1 MNTTKFSACSE
12 LEALLPAY
20 ADGSLPTA
28 EAEHVAAHFPGCPGC
43 QQQLRE
49 LRALAADLDAAL
61 PEVPGTALRA
71 NFMALLEQQKQLLK
85 PEIAAMAAATPNF
98 VSVSGRAPGGQA
110 APEPATAKV
119 ISLWPTA
126 LASNWVRIAASIVLV
141 AAGVL
146 LGRQLP
152 WGGGAGNTMATNAP
166 AASPPAPATL
176 AAALSGDSGHA
187 VSASNRIA
195 LVTNSTKPAAAP
207 DDATVQVLLNT
218 LNFDPNPNVRLAAC
232 EALYRLREAPGV
244 REGLA
249 NSLPIQTDPN
259 VQIALIDM
267 VVSLRVH
274 RAVPQLQRLA
284 KKPDALPV
292 VRAQAEAGIGKLI

>member
-1 MNTTKFSACSE
+1 MKTPEFSACHA

-20 ADGSLPTA
+20 VERSLPAA
-28 EAEHVAAHFPGCPGC
+28 EAERVAAHLATCPAC
-43 QQQLRE
+43 QLQVTQ
-49 LRALAADLDAAL
+49 LRALSDDLDAAL
-61 PEVPGTALRA
+61 PEVPRTALRA
-71 NFMALLEQQKQLLK
+71 NFMAMLEQQKQLLN
-85 PEIAAMAAATPNF
+85 PE
-98 VSVSGRAPGGQA
+98 APA
-110 APEPATAKV
+110 APIPARPEAKV
-119 ISLWPTA
+119 VSRWPTA
-126 LASNWVRIAASIVLV
+126 LATNWLRIAASIVLI
-141 AAGVL
+141 AAGVF
-146 LGRQLP
+146 LGRNLH
-152 WGGGAGNTMATNAP
+152 WGGNASSVATTTDK
-166 AASPPAPATL
+166 PAPTAL
-176 AAALSGDSGHA
+176 ANALTNDNGRP
-187 VSASNRIA
+187 VSASDRIQ
-195 LVTNSTKPAAAP
+195 LVTNSTKAAAAP

-232 EALYRLREAPGV
+232 EALYRLRDTPGV

-284 KKPDALPV
+284 KRPDALPV

>member
-1 MNTTKFSACSE
+1 MKTPELSACHE

-20 ADGSLPTA
+20 ADRSLPAA
-28 EAEHVAAHFPGCPGC
+28 EAERVAAHLPTCPAC
-43 QQQLRE
+43 QRQLAQ
-49 LRALAADLDAAL
+49 LRALADDLDAAL
-61 PEVPGTALRA
+61 PEVPRTALRA
-71 NFMALLEQQKQLLK
+71 NFMAMLAEQQALLA
-85 PEIAAMAAATPNF
+85 PAAPAAAP
-98 VSVSGRAPGGQA
+98 AA
-110 APEPATAKV
+110 APPAAKV
-119 ISLWPTA
+119 VSMWPTA
-126 LASNWVRIAASIVLV
+126 VADNWLRIAASLVLI
-141 AAGVL
+141 AAGVF

-152 WGGGAGNTMATNAP
+152 WSGPRAGGVAATPAAGAP
-166 AASPPAPATL
+166 APDGLGQAL
-176 AAALSGDSGHA
+176 AGHNGRA
-187 VSASNRIA
+187 VSASDRIR
-195 LVTNSTKPAAAP
+195 LVANSTRETEPGDP
-207 DDATVQVLLNT
+207 TVQVLLNT

-232 EALYRLREAPGV
+232 EALYRLRDDPRV

-274 RAVPQLQRLA
+274 RAVPQLERLA

>member
-1 MNTTKFSACSE
+1 MKLSEFSTCSE
-12 LEALLPAY
+12 LEDWLPAY
-20 ADGSLPTA
+20 AEGSLPAA
-28 EAEHVAAHFPGCPGC
+28 EADRVVAHLPGCPAC
-43 QQQLRE
+43 AQQLRE
-49 LRALAADLDAAL
+49 LRALSADFDAAL

-71 NFMALLEQQKQLLK
+71 SFMAMLEQQKQLPK
-85 PEIAAMAAATPNF
+85 PET
-98 VSVSGRAPGGQA
+98 SA
-110 APEPATAKV
+110 APVAPAAPVAEAPAAKG
-119 ISLWPTA
+119 ISMWPTA
-126 LASNWVRIAASIVLV
+126 LASNWLRIAASIVLV

-146 LGRQLP
+146 LGRNLH
-152 WGGGAGNTMATNAP
+152 WGNAGRDN
-166 AASPPAPATL
+166 L
-176 AAALSGDSGHA
+176 AATSSEKPAHVELARALNGRNGQT
-187 VSASNRIA
+187 VSASDRIQ
-195 LVTNSTKPAAAP
+195 LVTNSTKAP
-207 DDATVQVLLNT
+207 EADDNTVQVLLNT

-232 EALYRLREAPGV
+232 EALYRLRDAPGV

-284 KKPDALPV
+284 KKADALPV

>member
-1 MNTTKFSACSE
+1 MKTTEFSACSD

-20 ADGSLPTA
+20 AEGSLPPAETERVTA
-28 EAEHVAAHFPGCPGC
+28 HLPACPAC

-49 LRALAADLDAAL
+49 LRALSADFDAAL
-61 PEVPGTALRA
+61 PEVPGMALRA
-71 NFMALLEQQKQLLK
+71 NFMAMLEQQKQLLK
-85 PEIAAMAAATPNF
+85 PEAS
-98 VSVSGRAPGGQA
+98 SVAPA
-110 APEPATAKV
+110 APVAEPPTAKV
-119 ISLWPTA
+119 ISLWPTV
-126 LASNWVRIAASIVLV
+126 LASSWMRVAASIVQV

-152 WGGGAGNTMATNAP
+152 WGGGAGNTVATTAP
-166 AASPPAPATL
+166 AASQPNHVTL
-176 AAALSGDSGHA
+176 ATALGGESGHSI
-187 VSASNRIA
+187 SASNRIA
-195 LVTNSTKPAAAP
+195 LVTNSPKTAEP

-232 EALYRLREAPGV
+232 EALYRLRDAPGV

-284 KKPDALPV
+284 KKADALPV

>member
-1 MNTTKFSACSE
+1 MNLSEFSACSE

-20 ADGSLPTA
+20 AEGSLPAA
-28 EAEHVAAHFPGCPGC
+28 EADRVAAHLQGCPGC

-49 LRALAADLDAAL
+49 LRALSADLDAAL
-61 PEVPGTALRA
+61 PEVPGTALRTS
-71 NFMALLEQQKQLLK
+71 FMAMLEQQKQQLK
-85 PEIAAMAAATPNF
+85 TEMAAA
-98 VSVSGRAPGGQA
+98 SVAVA
-110 APEPATAKV
+110 ATVAERPTAKV
-119 ISLWPTA
+119 ISMWPTA
-126 LASNWVRIAASIVLV
+126 LASSWVRIAASIVLV
-141 AAGVL
+141 VAGVF

-152 WGGGAGNTMATNAP
+152 WGGRAGNAVVTTP
-166 AASPPAPATL
+166 GTSPPAPGAL
-176 AAALSGDSGHA
+176 AAALSGDSGHT

-195 LVTNSTKPAAAP
+195 LVTNSTRTSEP
-207 DDATVQVLLNT
+207 DDVTVQVLLNT

-232 EALYRLREAPGV
+232 EALYRLRDAPGV

-274 RAVPQLQRLA
+274 RAVPQLQRLS
-284 KKPDALPV
+284 KRPDALPV

>member
-1 MNTTKFSACSE
+1 MKTPELSACHE

-20 ADGSLPTA
+20 VERSLPAAAA
-28 EAEHVAAHFPGCPGC
+28 ERVAAHLPACPAC
-43 QQQLRE
+43 QLQVTQ
-49 LRALAADLDAAL
+49 LRALSDDLDAAL
-61 PEVPGTALRA
+61 PEVPRTALRA
-71 NFMALLEQQKQLLK
+71 NFMAMLEQQKQLLN
-85 PEIAAMAAATPNF
+85 PEAAA
-98 VSVSGRAPGGQA
+98 APTVVQ
-110 APEPATAKV
+110 PEAKV
-119 ISLWPTA
+119 VSMWPTA
-126 LASNWVRIAASIVLV
+126 LANNWLRIAASIVLI
-141 AAGVL
+141 ATGVF
-146 LGRQLP
+146 LGRNLH
-152 WGGGAGNTMATNAP
+152 WGNNTNSVATNEK
-166 AASPPAPATL
+166 PAPTTL
-176 AAALSGDSGHA
+176 ANALTNDNGRP
-187 VSASNRIA
+187 VSASDRIQ
-195 LVTNSTKPAAAP
+195 LVTNSTKAAAAP

-232 EALYRLREAPGV
+232 EALYRLRDAPGV

>member
-1 MNTTKFSACSE
+1 MLTNYPMNTTGFSVCSE

-20 ADGSLPTA
+20 AEGSLPA
-28 EAEHVAAHFPGCPGC
+28 AAAEHVTAHLPGCPGC

-71 NFMALLEQQKQLLK
+71 SFMAMLEQQKQQLK
-85 PEIAAMAAATPNF
+85 PETAAAP
-98 VSVSGRAPGGQA
+98 VLVAVPVA
-110 APEPATAKV
+110 APPTAKV
-119 ISLWPTA
+119 ISMWPAA
-126 LASNWVRIAASIVLV
+126 LASNWVRVAASIVLV

-152 WGGGAGNTMATNAP
+152 WSGQTRNTVATTVSDGSQA
-166 AASPPAPATL
+166 APATL
-176 AAALSGDSGHA
+176 AAALNGDSGHA

-195 LVTNSTKPAAAP
+195 LVTNSTKTSAP

-218 LNFDPNPNVRLAAC
+218 LNFDSNPNVRLAAC
-232 EALYRLREAPGV
+232 EALYRLRDAPGV

-284 KKPDALPV
+284 KRPDALPV

>member
-1 MNTTKFSACSE
+1 MSLSELSACSE

-20 ADGSLPTA
+20 AEGSLPA
-28 EAEHVAAHFPGCPGC
+28 AGADRVAAHLPACAAC

-49 LRALAADLDAAL
+49 LRALTADLDAAL

-71 NFMALLEQQKQLLK
+71 SFMAMLEQQKQQVK
-85 PEIAAMAAATPNF
+85 PEAVAAPVPAAAP
-98 VSVSGRAPGGQA
+98 VV
-110 APEPATAKV
+110 EPATAKV
-119 ISLWPTA
+119 ILMWPTA
-126 LASNWVRIAASIVLV
+126 LTSTWVRIAASMVLV
-141 AAGVL
+141 AAGVF
-146 LGRQLP
+146 LGQQLP
-152 WGGGAGNTMATNAP
+152 WGGRAGNTVATTDPATSQPAP
-166 AASPPAPATL
+166 AAL

-195 LVTNSTKPAAAP
+195 LVTNSTKTSAP

-218 LNFDPNPNVRLAAC
+218 LNFDPNPNVRLAVC
-232 EALYRLREAPGV
+232 EALYRLRDAPGV
-244 REGLA
+244 REGLT

-284 KKPDALPV
+284 KRPDALPV

>member
-1 MNTTKFSACSE
+1 MKTTEFSACSD

-20 ADGSLPTA
+20 AEGSLPPA
-28 EAEHVAAHFPGCPGC
+28 EAGRVATHLPGCPAC
-43 QQQLRE
+43 QQQLRA
-49 LRALAADLDAAL
+49 LRALSADFDAAL
-61 PEVPGTALRA
+61 PEVSGTALRA
-71 NFMALLEQQKQLLK
+71 NFMAMLEQQKQLLK
-85 PEIAAMAAATPNF
+85 PEVA
-98 VSVSGRAPGGQA
+98 VAPAFGA
-110 APEPATAKV
+110 APVIESPTAKV

-126 LASNWVRIAASIVLV
+126 LASSWVRVAASIVLV

-152 WGGGAGNTMATNAP
+152 WAGAGNTVATTAP
-166 AASPPAPATL
+166 AASQPARVTL
-176 AAALSGDSGHA
+176 ATALGGDSGHSI
-187 VSASNRIA
+187 SASNRIA
-195 LVTNSTKPAAAP
+195 LVTNSPKTAEP

-232 EALYRLREAPGV
+232 EALYRLRDAPGV

-284 KKPDALPV
+284 KKADALPV

>member
-1 MNTTKFSACSE
+1 MNTPQPTACHE
-12 LEALLPAY
+12 LETLLPAY
-20 ADGSLPTA
+20 AERSLPAA
-28 EAEHVAAHFPGCPGC
+28 EADRVAAHFATCPSC
-43 QQQLRE
+43 QLQVTQ
-49 LRALAADLDAAL
+49 LRALSDDLDAAL
-61 PEVPGTALRA
+61 PEVPRTALRA
-71 NFMALLEQQKQLLK
+71 NFMAMLEQQKALVA
-85 PEIAAMAAATPNF
+85 PPAAA
-98 VSVSGRAPGGQA
+98 APVVPQ
-110 APEPATAKV
+110 PEAKV
-119 ISLWPTA
+119 VSMWPA
-126 LASNWVRIAASIVLV
+126 AFASNWVRIAASVVLI

-152 WGGGAGNTMATNAP
+152 WGGTAGSMAANTSATGAAP
-166 AASPPAPATL
+166 HQEL
-176 AAALSGDSGHA
+176 ARALSPNSGRT
-187 VSASNRIA
+187 VSASDRIQ
-195 LVTNSTKPAAAP
+195 LVTNSTKAP
-207 DDATVQVLLNT
+207 DASADDATVHVLLNT

-232 EALYRLREAPGV
+232 EALYRLRDAPGV

-284 KKPDALPV
+284 KRPDALPV

>member
-1 MNTTKFSACSE
+1 MKTTEFSACSD

-20 ADGSLPTA
+20 AEGSLPPA
-28 EAEHVAAHFPGCPGC
+28 EAEQVAAHLPACPAC

-49 LRALAADLDAAL
+49 LRALTADFDAAL
-61 PEVPGTALRA
+61 PEVPGMALRA
-71 NFMALLEQQKQLLK
+71 NFMVMLEQQKQLLQ
-85 PEIAAMAAATPNF
+85 PEVGAAPVAAAM
-98 VSVSGRAPGGQA
+98 V
-110 APEPATAKV
+110 EPSTAKV
-119 ISLWPTA
+119 ISMWPTA
-126 LASNWVRIAASIVLV
+126 LASSWVRIAASIVLV

-152 WGGGAGNTMATNAP
+152 WRGQESNTLATNIS
-166 AASPPAPATL
+166 ASQPAPTTL

-187 VSASNRIA
+187 MSASNRIA
-195 LVTNSTKPAAAP
+195 LVTNSPKTAEP

-284 KKPDALPV
+284 KRPDALPV

>member
-1 MNTTKFSACSE
+1 MNTTEFSVCSE

-20 ADGSLPTA
+20 AEGCLPAA
-28 EAEHVAAHFPGCPGC
+28 EAERVAAHLPACPGC

-49 LRALAADLDAAL
+49 LRALSADLDAAL

-71 NFMALLEQQKQLLK
+71 NFMAMLEQQKQVLK
-85 PEIAAMAAATPNF
+85 AE
-98 VSVSGRAPGGQA
+98 A
-110 APEPATAKV
+110 APVPAVAAVVERPMAKV

-126 LASNWVRIAASIVLV
+126 LASSWVRIAASIVLV
-141 AAGVL
+141 AAGVF

-152 WGGGAGNTMATNAP
+152 WGGRASNTVATTAP
-166 AASPPAPATL
+166 ATELPAPATL
-176 AAALSGDSGHA
+176 AAALSGESGHV

-195 LVTNSTKPAAAP
+195 LLTNSTKTSAP

-218 LNFDPNPNVRLAAC
+218 LNFDSNPNVRLAAC
-232 EALYRLREAPGV
+232 EALYCLREAPGV

-249 NSLPIQTDPN
+249 NSLPLQADPN

-284 KKPDALPV
+284 KRPDALPV

>member
-1 MNTTKFSACSE
+1 MKLPEFSICSD

-20 ADGSLPTA
+20 AEGSLPTP
-28 EAEHVAAHFPGCPGC
+28 EADRVAAHLPGCPGC

-49 LRALAADLDAAL
+49 LRALSADLEAAL

-71 NFMALLEQQKQLLK
+71 NFMALLAEHKQLLK
-85 PEIAAMAAATPNF
+85 PEAAA
-98 VSVSGRAPGGQA
+98 APA
-110 APEPATAKV
+110 AAVVPTAKV
-119 ISLWPTA
+119 ISMWPTA

-152 WGGGAGNTMATNAP
+152 WSGRANNPVATTVPTAER
-166 AASPPAPATL
+166 PAPTTL
-176 AAALSGDSGHA
+176 AAALRGVNGRV

-195 LVTNSTKPAAAP
+195 LVTNSTSTAEP

-284 KKPDALPV
+284 KRPDALPV

>member
-1 MNTTKFSACSE
+1 MKLSESSACSD

-20 ADGSLPTA
+20 ADGSLPAA
-28 EAEHVAAHFPGCPGC
+28 EADRVAAHLPDCPGC

-49 LRALAADLDAAL
+49 LRALSADLDAAV

-71 NFMALLEQQKQLLK
+71 NFMAMLEQQKQLLT
-85 PEIAAMAAATPNF
+85 PE
-98 VSVSGRAPGGQA
+98 A
-110 APEPATAKV
+110 APVAPAAPVAGQPATKI
-119 ISLWPTA
+119 ISMWPTA

-152 WGGGAGNTMATNAP
+152 WGNGASSTVATAP
-166 AASPPAPATL
+166 ADTQPARATL
-176 AAALSGDSGHA
+176 AAALGGDSGHA

-195 LVTNSTKPAAAP
+195 LVTNAPKTAEP
-207 DDATVQVLLNT
+207 DDATVHVLLNT

-232 EALYRLREAPGV
+232 EALYRLRNAPGV

>member
-1 MNTTKFSACSE
+1 MKLSVFSACAE
-12 LEALLPAY
+12 LEDLLPAY
-20 ADGSLPTA
+20 AEGCLPDAAA
-28 EAEHVAAHFPGCPGC
+28 ERVAAHLPGCPAC

-49 LRALAADLDAAL
+49 LRALAADFDAAL
-61 PEVPGTALRA
+61 PEVPGTALRTS
-71 NFMALLEQQKQLLK
+71 FMAMLEQQKQLLK
-85 PEIAAMAAATPNF
+85 PAVIAAPAAVRAAAPPEARV
-98 VSVSGRAPGGQA
+98 VSM
-110 APEPATAKV
+110 
-119 ISLWPTA
+119 WPPVV
-126 LASNWVRIAASIVLV
+126 ASSWLRIAASIVLV

-146 LGRQLP
+146 LGRNLH
-152 WGGGAGNTMATNAP
+152 WGTAGRDN
-166 AASPPAPATL
+166 L
-176 AAALSGDSGHA
+176 AAATSEKPAHVELARALNGRNGQI
-187 VSASNRIA
+187 VSASDRIQ
-195 LVTNSTKPAAAP
+195 LVTNSTKAPAA
-207 DDATVQVLLNT
+207 DDNTVQVLLNP

-232 EALYRLREAPGV
+232 EALYRLRDAPGV

-284 KKPDALPV
+284 KKADALPV

>member
-1 MNTTKFSACSE
+1 MPTFEPTTCSE

-20 ADGSLPTA
+20 AEGSLPAA
-28 EAEHVAAHFPGCPGC
+28 EADRVAAHLPGCPGC
-43 QQQLRE
+43 QRQLAE
-49 LRALAADLDAAL
+49 LRALSADLDAAL

-71 NFMALLEQQKQLLK
+71 NFMAMLEQQKQLLQ
-85 PEIAAMAAATPNF
+85 PETRPETPQ
-98 VSVSGRAPGGQA
+98 APT
-110 APEPATAKV
+110 APILPEAERPPARV
-119 ISLWPTA
+119 ISMWPTA
-126 LASNWVRIAASIVLV
+126 LTSNWVRVAASIVLV

-152 WGGGAGNTMATNAP
+152 WNGRADSSVATTAP
-166 AASPPAPATL
+166 AAGQANPATL
-176 AAALSGDSGHA
+176 AAALSNDSGHA
-187 VSASNRIA
+187 VSASSRIA
-195 LVTNSTKPAAAP
+195 LVANAPKTAEP

-218 LNFDPNPNVRLAAC
+218 LNLDPNPNVRLAAC
-232 EALYRLREAPGV
+232 EALYRLRDAPGV

-284 KKPDALPV
+284 KRPDALPV

>member
-1 MNTTKFSACSE
+1 MKTPELSTCHE

-20 ADGSLPTA
+20 VERSLPAA
-28 EAEHVAAHFPGCPGC
+28 EAERVAAHLPDCPSC
-43 QQQLRE
+43 QLQVTQ
-49 LRALAADLDAAL
+49 LRALSDDLDAAL
-61 PEVPGTALRA
+61 PEIPRTALRA
-71 NFMALLEQQKQLLK
+71 NFMAMLEQQKQLLNPEAATAPAPVQIGAK
-85 PEIAAMAAATPNF
+85 PE
-98 VSVSGRAPGGQA
+98 
-110 APEPATAKV
+110 AKV
-119 ISLWPTA
+119 VSMWPTA
-126 LASNWVRIAASIVLV
+126 AANNWLRVAASIVLI
-141 AAGVL
+141 ASGVF
-146 LGRQLP
+146 LGRNLH
-152 WGGGAGNTMATNAP
+152 WGAPDSGNI
-166 AASPPAPATL
+166 
-176 AAALSGDSGHA
+176 AAANTEKPAHVELAKALNGRNGQG
-187 VSASNRIA
+187 VSASDRIQ
-195 LVTNSTKPAAAP
+195 LVTNSTKAP
-207 DDATVQVLLNT
+207 EANDNTVQVLLNT

-284 KKPDALPV
+284 KKADALPV

>member
-1 MNTTKFSACSE
+1 MKTTEFSACSD

-20 ADGSLPTA
+20 AEGSLPPA
-28 EAEHVAAHFPGCPGC
+28 EAGHVATHLPGCPSC
-43 QQQLRE
+43 QQQLRA
-49 LRALAADLDAAL
+49 LRALSADFDAAL

-71 NFMALLEQQKQLLK
+71 NFMAMLEQQKQLLK
-85 PEIAAMAAATPNF
+85 PEVA
-98 VSVSGRAPGGQA
+98 VAPAFGA
-110 APEPATAKV
+110 APVIESPTAKV

-126 LASNWVRIAASIVLV
+126 LASSWVRVAASIVLV

-152 WGGGAGNTMATNAP
+152 WAGAGNTVATTAP
-166 AASPPAPATL
+166 AASQPARVTL
-176 AAALSGDSGHA
+176 ATALGGDSGHSI
-187 VSASNRIA
+187 SASNRIA
-195 LVTNSTKPAAAP
+195 LVTNSPKTAEP

-284 KKPDALPV
+284 KRPDALPV

>member
-1 MNTTKFSACSE
+1 MNLSGFSACAE
-12 LEALLPAY
+12 LEVLLPAY
-20 ADGSLPTA
+20 ADGSLPA
-28 EAEHVAAHFPGCPGC
+28 PEADLVAAHLPGCPVC

-49 LRALAADLDAAL
+49 LRALTADLDAAL
-61 PEVPGTALRA
+61 PEAPGTALRA
-71 NFMALLEQQKQLLK
+71 SFMAMLEQQKQQLQLK
-85 PEIAAMAAATPNF
+85 AAGPVRVAAPAAAKV
-98 VSVSGRAPGGQA
+98 VSM
-110 APEPATAKV
+110 
-119 ISLWPTA
+119 WPPA
-126 LASNWVRIAASIVLV
+126 LASAWMRVAASIVLLG
-141 AAGVL
+141 AGVF
-146 LGRQLP
+146 LGRELP
-152 WGGGAGNTMATNAP
+152 WASRTGNAGATAASAP
-166 AASPPAPATL
+166 VASPPPI
-176 AAALSGDSGHA
+176 AALAVALRGESGQA
-187 VSASNRIA
+187 MSASNRIA
-195 LVTNSTKPAAAP
+195 LVANSSHSSAP

-244 REGLA
+244 RDGLA

-284 KKPDALPV
+284 KRPDALPV